1 MFAFSRRVIELAV
14 ALLVLSH
21 CATYVKIPVVSSTPE
36 GFQQTM
42 RAGRNVVLVQTPY
55 QERSVSGLPPD
66 WSRSVIGAVEKAIV
80 GYGYFR
86 LVDPGSRRM
95 RLEELARSQTGLT
108 SRQKE
113 LGREL
118 AVDGFLFVD
127 IAGTPAYDCR
137 QTIDYDTR
145 SECLR
150 RDSQG
155 KCLESRDVR
164 ERIVTG
170 EIHFSMPLRGRLI
183 NTETGQALAH
193 QHDRATRTQ
202 NHRGNPA
209 CPAVLKSFEA
219 ALSDSSRG
227 IIDRLSPRVTRYS
240 VPLLKDT
247 PKVENR
253 DDIKKALVAGIEWAD
268 TNPPNLTEAQ
278 KHWEVA
284 LRISGYQSASAFWN
298 MGVAYWATGN
308 LDQAEESF
316 RRAEQVGGNSF
327 VSGSIRRV
335 LALFRAEK
343 ERRDQEDD

>member
-1 MFAFSRRVIELAV
+1 MFASRRGIGPGFAF
-14 ALLVLSH
+14 LVLSY
-21 CATYVKIPVVSSTPE
+21 CTTYVKIPVVSSTPE

-42 RAGRNVVLVQTPY
+42 RAGRNVVLIQTPY
-55 QERSVSGLPPD
+55 QERSVAGLPPD

-80 GYGYFR
+80 SYGYFR

-127 IAGTPAYDCR
+127 ISGTPAYDCK
-137 QTIDYDTR
+137 QAIDYDTR

-170 EIHFSMPLRGRLI
+170 EIHFSLPLRGRLI

-193 QHDRATRTQ
+193 QHDRATKTQ
-202 NHRGNPA
+202 NYRGNPS
-209 CPAVLKSFEA
+209 CPAIVKSFEA
-219 ALSDSSRG
+219 ALGNSAQS
-227 IIDRLSPRVTRYS
+227 IIGRLSPRVTRYS

-253 DDIKKALVAGIEWAD
+253 EQIKAALVAGIDWAD
-268 TNPPNLTEAQ
+268 TDPPNLAEAQ
-278 KHWEVA
+278 KSWEEA
-284 LRISGYQSASAFWN
+284 LRVSSYRSASAFWN
-298 MGVAYWATGN
+298 MGVAYWATGD
-308 LDQAEESF
+308 LHQAEESF
-316 RRAEQVGGNSF
+316 RRAEQVGGNTF

-343 ERRDQEDD
+343 ERRDQQDD